1 MGYSIGQ
8 LESEVKGGRG
18 EKGDP
23 GLPGIGFKLTDDG
36 NFDIDEK
43 RLTDLG
49 DPIDDGDATT
59 KKYVDENKSNKNDV
73 ILRDG
78 SQNMTGNLD
87 LNDKK
92 IVKLADSSD
101 DGDAVNK
108 KQLKAYIQ
116 FSQNNYHLQPSFRF
130 YKDFGDKSQLTVESP
145 PNTSPDHFFQNHRA
159 HNDAYINEKE
169 GYDTGFSGQAWSSIK
184 MKGDQLPSGSYTSIF
199 EIFVIGDVGGFRVD
213 DTIIYQV
220 YGDSHYTIDTFDSDK
235 IENQYTKSI
244 IQFATDGGAGV
255 DDGIKFQIKYFG
267 SHYNKNVR
275 FLFYSR
281 VIKGKQSTS
290 FDHTIFNVRDVQDNH
305 KILYFENLNLNG
317 NLIDGLGD
325 PVGLDN
331 ATNKKYVTT
340 EITKISSGL
349 LPLNGSKSMT
359 GNLHM
364 DNNKILKIENLT
376 DHKDDDPYEDIVK
389 DLKSAV
395 NKEYLNEKFLKV
407 DKDGNDF
414 HLKQKTIKNCEP
426 YYDGLFSDNDLVSK
440 AFVDAEIGKLP
451 KPETVVLKL
460 DGTKA
465 MTGNLDM
472 GNKDIINANK
482 ITSEDNI
489 ICRGNLTVNNHVL
502 VVKSITAN
510 DDIKSLHGTV
520 EGKNLSSRGVVFV
533 NNNQIRGVND
543 GSAPTH
549 AVNKRQLD
557 KKKTSS

>member
-1 MGYSIGQ
+1 MGYSNGL
-8 LESEVKGGRG
+8 LESEVNGGRG

-59 KKYVDENKSNKNDV
+59 KKYVDQNKSNKNDV

-87 LNDKK
+87 LIDKK
-92 IVKLADSSD
+92 IVKLADSTD
-101 DGDAVNK
+101 DGDAVNQ
-108 KQLKAYIQ
+108 KQLKAYTQ
-116 FSQNNYHLQPSFRF
+116 FSQKNYHLQPSFLF
-130 YKDFGDKSQLTVESP
+130 YKDFGDKSQLTVGSP
-145 PNTSPDHFFQNHRA
+145 PNTSPNHFFQNHKT
-159 HNDAYINEKE
+159 HNDAYILEKE

-184 MKGDQLPSGSYTSIF
+184 MKGNQLPSASYTSIF
-199 EIFVIGDVGGFRVD
+199 EIFVIGDAGGFRVD
-213 DTIIYQV
+213 DTII

-235 IENQYTKSI
+235 IDSQYTKSI
-244 IQFATDGGAGV
+244 IQFTTDGGAGV

-275 FLFYSR
+275 FTFYSR

-290 FDHTIFNVRDVQDNH
+290 FDHIIFNVIDVVDNH

-325 PVGLDN
+325 PVGLAN

-340 EITKISSGL
+340 EIAKISSRL

-359 GNLHM
+359 GNLDM
-364 DNNKILKIENLT
+364 YNNKILKMENLT

-414 HLKQKTIKNCEP
+414 NLKQKAIKNCEP

-451 KPETVVLKL
+451 KPETDVLKL
-460 DGTKA
+460 DGSKA

-472 GNKDIINANK
+472 GNKDIVNVNK

-489 ICRGNLTVNNHVL
+489 ICRGNLTVNNNVL
-502 VVKSITAN
+502 RVKSITAN
-510 DDIKSLHGTV
+510 DDIKSLSGTV

-533 NNNQIRGVND
+533 SNNQIRGVND

-557 KKKTSS
+557 KKTSS

>member
-1 MGYSIGQ
+1 MGYSNGQ
-8 LESEVKGGRG
+8 LESEVNGGRG

-59 KKYVDENKSNKNDV
+59 KKYVDQNKSNKNDV

-92 IVKLADSSD
+92 IVKLADFTG
-101 DGDAVNK
+101 DGDAVNQ
-108 KQLKAYIQ
+108 KQLKAYTQ

-130 YKDFGDKSQLTVESP
+130 YKDFGGKSQLTIKSP
-145 PNTSPDHFFQNHRA
+145 PNTPPNHFFQNHKA
-159 HNDAYINEKE
+159 HNDTYIIEKE
-169 GYDTGFSGQAWSSIK
+169 GYNTGFSGQAWSSIK
-184 MKGDQLPSGSYTSIF
+184 MKGNQLPSGSYTSIF
-199 EIFVIGDVGGFRVD
+199 EIFVIGDAGGFRVD

-235 IENQYTKSI
+235 IDSQYIKSI
-244 IQFATDGGAGV
+244 IQFTTDGGAGV

-275 FLFYSR
+275 FLFYSK

-290 FDHTIFNVRDVQDNH
+290 FDHTIFNVIDAKDNH
-305 KILYFENLNLNG
+305 MILYFENLNLNG

-325 PVGLDN
+325 PVRLGN

-340 EITKISSGL
+340 EIAKISSRL
-349 LPLNGSKSMT
+349 LPLNGSKSLT
-359 GNLHM
+359 GNLDM

-395 NKEYLNEKFLKV
+395 NKEYLNENFLKV

-414 HLKQKTIKNCEP
+414 NLKQRTIKNCEL

-451 KPETVVLKL
+451 KPKTDVLKL
-460 DGTKA
+460 DGSKA
-465 MTGNLDM
+465 MTGNLNVGDHT
-472 GNKDIINANK
+472 IIGIKSSSA
-482 ITSEDNI
+482 DNSA
-489 ICRGNLTVNNHVL
+489 LTVGGA
-502 VVKSITAN
+502 KSTYLPLIGDRSMQGGLN
-510 DDIKSLHGTV
+510 MV
-520 EGKNLSSRGVVFV
+520 
-533 NNNQIRGVND
+533 
-543 GSAPTH
+543 
-549 AVNKRQLD
+549 
-557 KKKTSS
+557 